1 MFKKKDNDLFL
12 KMFEDENSFLGEDIT
27 IFDFIK
33 GFGMMPP
40 RVKIVWIVRIL
51 AWAALIGVGVYGF
64 ILKATK
70 KW

>member
-1 MFKKKDNDLFL
+1 
-12 KMFEDENSFLGEDIT
+12 
-27 IFDFIK
+27 
-33 GFGMMPP
+33 MMPP